1 MFYKLLSATLGASL
15 LLASSAAFA
24 DVVVQV
30 RPLRNVTPPPVGHQI
45 ALANFD
51 PAEQFD
57 NFATFNT
64 DLPASVVITGIIP
77 VPGSGMIDDG
87 VLWLFAG
94 TPPLEDAEL
103 LSASIAPTAPIA
115 STDLTF
121 FKDGYTGALSG
132 IVLPAGE
139 YYLEIGGSSLFG
151 PAAVSA
157 SVDTS
162 APVPEAS
169 TWTMMALGFAGAGIV
184 GYRLRRRTAAPL

>member
-1 MFYKLLSATLGASL
+1 MVRKLLTATLGVSL
-15 LLASSAAFA
+15 LLASSSAFA
-24 DVVVQV
+24 DVVAQR
-30 RPLRNVTPPPVGHQI
+30 RPLGNVTPPPVGH
-45 ALANFD
+45 AAAEAFFL
-51 PAEQFD
+51 PAVQFI
-57 NFATFNT
+57 NYATFNT
-64 DLPASVVITGIIP
+64 DLPASVVIAGIIP

-121 FKDGYTGALSG
+121 SDDGYIGTLSG
-132 IVLPAGE
+132 IVLPPGE
-139 YYLEIGGSSLFG
+139 YYLEISGSSLFG

-169 TWTMMALGFAGAGIV
+169 TWTMMALGFAGV
-184 GYRLRRRTAAPL
+184 GFMGFRRRRAEIAA